1 MLDRA
6 QKLIDSLLSIQDELQ
21 SHDQILYSESMKS
34 LYNVANTEVDFEE
47 LLKIKASLEVI

>member
-34 LYNVANTEVDFEE
+34 LHNVANTEVDFEE